1 MIERFVDT
9 SGWAELADR
18 TLLFHDLAVAAF
30 DDVWNQGGR
39 LITTN
44 WVVVE
49 LAALLTSPLRMP
61 KPQQIQLVSDL
72 QADPSVDVVFIDPML
87 EAAAWNLW
95 RTRPDKE
102 WSLVDCASFVVME
115 QRRVT
120 EALTTDH
127 HFEQAGLVRLLK

>member
-18 TLLFHDLAVAAF
+18 TLRFHGLAVAAF
-30 DDVWNQGGR
+30 DEVWNQGGR

-44 WVVVE
+44 LVLIE
-49 LAALLTSPLRMP
+49 LTALLTSPLRMP
-61 KPQQIQLVSDL
+61 KAQQIQLLGDL
-72 QADPSVDVVFIDPML
+72 QADSSVEIVFIDAML
-87 EAAAWNLW
+87 ETSAWNLW

-102 WSLVDCASFVVME
+102 WTLIDCASFVIMQ
-115 QRRVT
+115 QRRLM

-127 HFEQAGLVRLLK
+127 HFEQAGFLRLLK

>member
-18 TLLFHDLAVAAF
+18 TLLFHDSAVAAF
-30 DDVWNQGGR
+30 DEVWNQGGR

-44 WVVVE
+44 WVIIE
-49 LAALLTSPLRMP
+49 LTALLTSPLRMP
-61 KPQQIQLVSDL
+61 KSQQIQFVGDL
-72 QADPSVDVVFIDPML
+72 RADPSVDVVFVDPLL
-87 EAAAWNLW
+87 EAAAWSLW

-115 QRRVT
+115 QRRIT

-127 HFEQAGLVRLLK
+127 HFEQAGFVRLLK